1 MSKKKENNDTLLPE
15 YDFSKAVR
23 GKYTKRFEKSSN
35 IVVIAPDVMK
45 SFPDS
50 DSVNET
56 LRAVAKI
63 AKRTRKKIAA

>member
-1 MSKKKENNDTLLPE
+1 MKKKEKKHDALLPE
-15 YDFSKAVR
+15 YDFSNGVK
-23 GKYTKRFEKSSN
+23 GKYAKKFAKGNN
-35 IVVIAPDVMK
+35 IIVLDPDVIK
-45 SFPDS
+45 VFPDS

>member
-1 MSKKKENNDTLLPE
+1 MKKKEKNNDTLLPE
-15 YDFSKAVR
+15 YDFSNGVK
-23 GKYTKRFEKSSN
+23 GKYTKKFAKSN
-35 IVVIAPDVMK
+35 NLVLLAPDVVRL
-45 SFPDS
+45 FPDS